1 MCCNKLTHNFL
12 KHFAKKVF
20 FLHIVSKYIAIYLQE
35 RLSAKTFAIFLLWS
49 VFLAKNRC
57 EYFIFKTTVKYII
70 ASTCLIRNK
79 RNSESNLFFKK
90 NFSSEWNYF
99 NVIFLCIRTYFWNLF
114 HFFRISHTLEFWL
127 SCLMQDT
134 KDEKKLKFELFL
146 SYKRENPEH

>member
-1 MCCNKLTHNFL
+1 MTHNFL

-20 FLHIVSKYIAIYLQE
+20 FLHILSKYIAIYLQE

-57 EYFIFKTTVKYII
+57 VYFIFKTTVKYII

-90 NFSSEWNYF
+90 IFSSGWNYF

-134 KDEKKLKFELFL
+134 KDEKNWNFNSL
-146 SYKRENPEH
+146 SYKRENPEQ